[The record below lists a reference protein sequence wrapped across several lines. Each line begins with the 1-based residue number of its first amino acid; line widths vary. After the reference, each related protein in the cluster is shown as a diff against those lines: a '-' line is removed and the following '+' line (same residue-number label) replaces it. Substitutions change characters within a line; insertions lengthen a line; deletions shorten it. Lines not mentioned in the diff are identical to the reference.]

1 MEKRFL
7 IRLEIIRLEKKAAW
21 NDIIHCPFVAAKYR
35 RWIERLEEQ
44 LKLLEEENR

>member
-7 IRLEIIRLEKKAAW
+7 IRQEIIRLEQKAAW
-21 NDIIHCPFVAAKYR
+21 KDSIHCPFVAAKYR